1 MKVIVPVKRVVD
13 SNIKP
18 LIKSDGSDVE
28 INGVKMSMNPF
39 DETAVE
45 EAVRLKEQNIVSEI
59 VVISIGEAKCQ
70 DTLRTA
76 LAMGADRGIL
86 VTTDEAMEPLT
97 VAKILQHFVD
107 KEKPD
112 FVLMGKQASDDDMNA
127 TGQILAAKLG
137 WAQGTFVSKLELS
150 NGQVKVTREI
160 DGGREVLE
168 LTLPAVITTDLRL
181 NEPRYASLPNIMKA
195 RKKPLETVALTDLG
209 IEMKKHLEILSVKES
224 SVSRKGIIVDSVDAL
239 LDKLKNEAK
248 VI

>member
-18 LIKSDGSDVE
+18 LVKSDGSGIE

-45 EAVRLKEQNIVSEI
+45 EAVQLKEKNIVTEI
-59 VVISIGEAKCQ
+59 IVISIGEIKCQ
-70 DTLRTA
+70 DILRTA
-76 LAMGADRGIL
+76 MAMGADRGIL
-86 VTTDEAMEPLT
+86 VTTDQAVESLS
-97 VAKILQHFVD
+97 VAKILKHFVE

-137 WAQGTFVSKLELS
+137 WAQGTFISKLELS
-150 NGQVKVTREI
+150 EGKAKVTREI
-160 DGGREVLE
+160 DDGQEILE
-168 LTLPAVITTDLRL
+168 LTLPAVLTTDLRL

-209 IEMKKHLEILSVKES
+209 IDLKNSLEIVSIKEFS
-224 SVSRKGIIVDSVDAL
+224 SSRESIIVDSVDAL

>member
-1 MKVIVPVKRVVD
+1 MKVLVPVKRVID

-18 LIKSDGSDVE
+18 LVKADGSAIE
-28 INGVKMSMNPF
+28 SNGIKMSMNPF

-45 EAVRLKEQNIVSEI
+45 EAVRLKEQNIVKEI
-59 VVISIGEAKCQ
+59 IVISIGDAKCQ

-76 LAMGADRGIL
+76 MAMGADRGIL
-86 VTTDEAMEPLT
+86 VTTDTAVESLN
-97 VAKILQHFVD
+97 VAKILQHFVE
-107 KEKPD
+107 KEQPN

-137 WAQGTFVSKLELS
+137 WGQGTFVSKLELS
-150 NGQVKVTREI
+150 DGKATVTREVD
-160 DGGREVLE
+160 DGQEVLE
-168 LTLPAVITTDLRL
+168 LNLPAVITTDLRL

-209 IEMKKHLEILSVKES
+209 LSLTSHLEVVSVKES
-224 SVSRKGIIVDSVDAL
+224 SSVREVVMVDSVEML
-239 LDKLKNEAK
+239 VDKLKNEAK

>member
-1 MKVIVPVKRVVD
+1 MKVLVPVKRVVD
-13 SNIKP
+13 YNIKP
-18 LIKSDGSDVE
+18 LVKADGSGVE
-28 INGVKMSMNPF
+28 TNGIKMSMNPF
-39 DETAVE
+39 DETAIE
-45 EAVRLKEQNIVSEI
+45 EAVRLKEQNIVTEI
-59 VVISIGEAKCQ
+59 VAISIGEAKCQ

-76 LAMGADRGIL
+76 MAMGADRAIL
-86 VTTDEAMEPLT
+86 VNTDEALEALS
-97 VAKILQHFVD
+97 VAKILHHFVE

-137 WAQGTFVSKLELS
+137 WSQGTFVSKIEFIE
-150 NGQVKVTREI
+150 NKVKVI
-160 DGGREVLE
+160 REVDDGQETLA

-195 RKKPLETVALTDLG
+195 RKKPLENIALGELG
-209 IEMKKHLEILSVKES
+209 IELTTHLEILSVKES
-224 SVSRKGIIVDSVDAL
+224 SSNRGSVLVDSVDAL